1 MKTNAEPAPDRS
13 IENHTCP
20 IEDSAKENLPSQKQ
34 VVRLEAT
41 LDPPNSTMLDKYAT
55 PAYRVR

>member
-41 LDPPNSTMLDKYAT
+41 LDPPIQFNNA
-55 PAYRVR
+55 